1 MELSKSRINCQKPAN
16 RSFINREH
24 IVIKCLIKKG
34 TEEYKDYLQKAIEL
48 ADSVNPNAANA
59 SAIERENDRKVQDAF
74 AGVLAEQGWLAYL
87 NRKFGQIASSTPFTE
102 ANGQIDIL
110 LNNGERIEVRS
121 SFIRN
126 GVRFG
131 VCSDLH
137 SFKIIGAYANLYKPG
152 EVQKEFYASALFD
165 TKKDRIL
172 TDNEIYFSL
181 TGGATK
187 EMMKNAGFEDDL
199 VAEGDLTEKKTR
211 YKLLRLKDA
220 NDIEQFE
227 KWMNE
232 IGY

>member
-1 MELSKSRINCQKPAN
+1 MKLSKLRFNCQNPIEK
-16 RSFINREH
+16 RFINRRH
-24 IVIKCLIKKG
+24 IVVNCILKKG
-34 TEEYKDYLQKAIEL
+34 TEEYAECLRKAIEL
-48 ADSVNPNAANA
+48 ASSVNPRTANA
-59 SAIERENDRKVQDAF
+59 SDKERERDVKMQDAF
-74 AGVLAEQGWLAYL
+74 AGVLAEKGWLDYI
-87 NRKFGQIASSTPFTE
+87 NKKFGQIAEPTE
-102 ANGQIDIL
+102 FKKANGQIDIQ

-126 GVRFG
+126 GVKFG

-172 TDNEIYFSL
+172 TDDEIYFSL

-187 EMMKNAGFEDDL
+187 EMMINDGYEDYL
-199 VAEGDLTEKKTR
+199 VAEGDLTGEKTQ
-211 YKLLRLKDA
+211 YKVLQIKNA
-220 NDIEQFE
+220 KDIEQFE
-227 KWMNE
+227 EWMRG